1 MSKVLF
7 YLSFIN
13 AILLFGVGET
23 QAQASIGL
31 KGGLNMSSLNGLD
44 PVNFDSK
51 YKTGYHLGAFANI
64 HFGKKL
70 SIQPELIYSTQG
82 GSIDNGLQ
90 VQDIE
95 MDYFNVPVMLR
106 YSGSAGFY
114 LEAGPQFG
122 FSSGEVDWK
131 DLDGSMKKSDLSIC
145 GGIGY
150 LGSLLPVGA
159 GLRYN
164 YGIATSGEITNATE
178 ENSDFKNGVFQLSI
192 YWRIFGK

>member
-1 MSKVLF
+1 MSKVYF
-7 YLSFIN
+7 YLSLFS
-13 AILLFGVGET
+13 AFLLIGVSEI
-23 QAQASIGL
+23 QAQASVGL

-44 PVNFDSK
+44 PVHFDSN

-64 HFGKKL
+64 HFGKKISL
-70 SIQPELIYSTQG
+70 QPELIYSTQG

-106 YSGSAGFY
+106 YGGSAGFY
-114 LEAGPQFG
+114 IEAGPQFG

-131 DLDGSMKKSDLSIC
+131 DLDGSLKKSDLSIC

-150 LGSLLPVGA
+150 LGSLLPIGA

-164 YGIATSGEITNATE
+164 YGVATSGEITNATE